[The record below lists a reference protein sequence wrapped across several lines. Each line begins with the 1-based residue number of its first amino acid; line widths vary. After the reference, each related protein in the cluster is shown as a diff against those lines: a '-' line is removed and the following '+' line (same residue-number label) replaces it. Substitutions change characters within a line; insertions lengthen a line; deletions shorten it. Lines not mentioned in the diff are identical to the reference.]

1 MVFRRTKSLGVPMTL
16 PQWHAWPLLLV
27 LTLIGDVLC
36 LALAVFGDLT
46 GRYRMPYIFW
56 WVLWLSQI
64 PLGFQIATGLVLLAD
79 GHRPRTLLHVMYGGL
94 AILAVLFLFGLRRGG
109 GLRRTFVRREQGFRE
124 SRWLMLLVLFL
135 AAAVGRAYMT
145 GVLGR

>member
-1 MVFRRTKSLGVPMTL
+1 MTL
-16 PQWHAWPLLLV
+16 PQWHAWSLLLV

-36 LALAVFGDLT
+36 LALAVFGNLT

-56 WVLWLSQI
+56 WILWLSQI

-79 GHRPRTLLHVMYGGL
+79 GHRPRAPLHIMYGGL
-94 AILAVLFLFGLRRGG
+94 AILAVLFLFGLRPGG
-109 GLRRTFVRREQGFRE
+109 GMRRTLVRHEQRFRE
-124 SRWLMLLVLFL
+124 SRWLIPLVLFL

>member
-16 PQWHAWPLLLV
+16 PQWHAWPLPLV

-56 WVLWLSQI
+56 WILWFSQI
-64 PLGFQIATGLVLLAD
+64 PLGFEIATGLVLLAD
-79 GHRPRTLLHVMYGGL
+79 GHRPRTLLHIMYGGL
-94 AILAVLFLFGLRRGG
+94 VILAVLLLFGLRPGG
-109 GLRRTFVRREQGFRE
+109 GMRRAVVRDEQSVRE

-135 AAAVGRAYMT
+135 GAAVGRAYMT